1 MVEQDMTMQGPP
13 LAYWK
18 LSFDNANNAVLTTAH
33 GTPRRISL
41 LDLKTTLR
49 F

>member
-1 MVEQDMTMQGPP
+1 MVEQDMTMQGRHW
-13 LAYWK
+13 LKWK

-41 LDLKTTLR
+41 LDLKTTSR